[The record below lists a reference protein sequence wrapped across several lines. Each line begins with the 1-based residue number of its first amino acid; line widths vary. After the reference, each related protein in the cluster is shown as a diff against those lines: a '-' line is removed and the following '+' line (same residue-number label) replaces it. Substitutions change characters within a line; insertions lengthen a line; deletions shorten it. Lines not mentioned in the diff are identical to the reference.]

1 MLRYRNRIFRNRKV
15 DPAVII
21 LLNSNSI
28 MLNAM
33 DHPRTFYKGNEKRR
47 ETVGVIFEI

>member
-1 MLRYRNRIFRNRKV
+1 MLKYRNRIFINRKV
-15 DPAVII
+15 DPAVVI

-33 DHPRTFYKGNEKRR
+33 DHPRTFYKGNER
-47 ETVGVIFEI
+47 EEKQF